1 MYSFAQRSDTR
12 VVDEPLYGHYLRVSG
27 ALHPGRDEILL
38 SMETDGSKVVSEI
51 VFGDFDEDILF
62 LKQMTHHLVDIDT
75 SFLEDVI
82 NIFLIRD
89 PYQLLSSFHQIIPDV
104 TMTDVGVEKQYVL
117 FTELVS
123 KGQCPIVIDSG
134 EILKSPRNVL
144 AELCRRIEIDF
155 QESML
160 TWKAGPRPEDGVW
173 AKHWYSNVHK
183 SIGFE
188 KQHTSSRKLPE
199 ELIPLY
205 EQCRLHYEELFKQSI
220 KS

>member
-27 ALHPGRDEILL
+27 ALHPGREEILL
-38 SMETDGSKVVSEI
+38 NMETDGSKVVSE
-51 VFGDFDEDILF
+51 VMFGEFDEDIIF

-75 SFLEDVI
+75 TFLNEVI
-82 NIFLIRD
+82 NVILIRD
-89 PYQLLSSFHQIIPDV
+89 PYQLISSFHQIIPEV
-104 TMTDVGVEKQYVL
+104 TMTDVGVEKQYVM
-117 FTELVS
+117 FNELIS
-123 KGQCPIVIDSG
+123 IGQYPIVIDSG
-134 EILKSPRNVL
+134 EILKSPLNVL
-144 AELCRRIEIDF
+144 TELCERIGIDF

-160 TWKAGPRPEDGVW
+160 KWKPGPRPEDGIW

>member
-27 ALHPGRDEILL
+27 ALHPGREEILL
-38 SMETDGSKVVSEI
+38 NMETDGSKVVSK
-51 VFGDFDEDILF
+51 VMFGEFDEDIIF

-75 SFLEDVI
+75 TFLNEVI
-82 NIFLIRD
+82 NVILIRD
-89 PYQLLSSFHQIIPDV
+89 PYQLISSFHQIIPEV
-104 TMTDVGVEKQYVL
+104 TMTDVGVEKQYVM
-117 FTELVS
+117 FNELIS
-123 KGQCPIVIDSG
+123 IGQYPIVIDSG
-134 EILKSPRNVL
+134 EILKSPLNVL
-144 AELCRRIEIDF
+144 TELCERIGIDF

-160 TWKAGPRPEDGVW
+160 KWKPGPRPEDGIW

-183 SIGFE
+183 STGFE

-205 EQCRLHYEELFKQSI
+205 EQCRLHYEELFKHSI